1 MAEIKNLKKAAKR
14 IAKAVKNKERIII
27 FGDADL
33 DGVSATI
40 ILKESIQN
48 LGGGNLIIYFPDR
61 EKEGYGINEKAL
73 GNLKQYAPA
82 FFISLDCGIGNF
94 KEVKLA
100 KKIGLEVAIID
111 HHEVLDGL
119 PEASIIVDPKQKG
132 DKYPFKQ
139 FATVGLVFRLAEEL
153 LGEKLAENIRKNFL
167 ELVALATIAD
177 MMPKTE
183 DNAVMIAEGLN
194 YVKSSW
200 RPGLQAL
207 FDLASFKNLE
217 FMEQVYKINSL
228 LNIRDVEEGMP
239 AAYRL
244 LTSSDVVEAKSL
256 AEKLLEKNIEKKEII
271 NEMLEGLDKKVSFS
285 QRSPIIF
292 EGDAGWEVVLLGIVA
307 SLAVKKYQKPAF
319 LYKKGEKESQGGIR
333 APSGFNVVEAMK
345 TCSKLL
351 ETYGGH
357 PQAAGF
363 RVKNENLEEFKNRL
377 IDYYTKK

>member
-1 MAEIKNLKKAAKR
+1 MAIEIKNLKKAAKR
-14 IAKAVKNKERIII
+14 IAKAVKKKEKIIV

-40 ILKESIQN
+40 ITKESIQN
-48 LGGGNLIIYFPDR
+48 FGGGNLTVYFPDR
-61 EKEGYGINEKAL
+61 EKEGYGISEKVL
-73 GNLKQYAPA
+73 ENLKQYAPA
-82 FFISLDCGIGNF
+82 LFVVLDCGISNF

-100 KKIGLEVAIID
+100 KKMGLEVIIID
-111 HHEVLDGL
+111 HHEVLDKL

-139 FATVGLVFRLAEEL
+139 FATAGLAFKLAEAL
-153 LGEKLAENIRKNFL
+153 LGERLAENIRKNFL

-177 MMPKTE
+177 MMPKTD
-183 DNAVMIAEGLN
+183 DNAIMIAEGLN
-194 YVKSSW
+194 YVKSTW

-207 FDLASFKNLE
+207 FDLAAFKNLE
-217 FMEQVYKINSL
+217 FTEQVYKINSL
-228 LNIRDVEEGMP
+228 LNVRDVEDGMP
-239 AAYRL
+239 GAYRL
-244 LTSSDVVEAKSL
+244 LTSPDIAEAQSL
-256 AEKLLEKNIEKKEII
+256 AERLLEKNIQKRVVI
-271 NEMLEGLDKKVSFS
+271 NEMMEGLEKKISLS
-285 QRSPIIF
+285 SKSPIIF
-292 EGDAGWEVVLLGIVA
+292 EGDASWEIVLLGIVA

-363 RVKNENLEEFKNRL
+363 RTKNENLEEFKNCL
-377 IDYYTKK
+377 IDYYTK

>member
-14 IAKAVKNKERIII
+14 IVKAVKNKERIIV

-33 DGVSATI
+33 DGVSAVI
-40 ILKESIQN
+40 ILKESIKN
-48 LGGGNLIIYFPDR
+48 LGGGSLIVYFPDR

-73 GNLKQYAPA
+73 ENLKQHAPA
-82 FFISLDCGIGNF
+82 LFVSLDCGIGNL

-100 KKIGLEVAIID
+100 KKIGLEVVIID

-139 FATVGLVFRLAEEL
+139 FSATGLVFKLAEAL

-177 MMPKTE
+177 MMPKTD

-207 FDLASFKNLE
+207 FDLAPFKNLE

-228 LNIRDVEEGMP
+228 LNIRDIEEGMP

-256 AEKLLEKNIEKKEII
+256 AERLLEKNIKKREII

-285 QRSPIIF
+285 QRGPIIF
-292 EGDAGWEVVLLGIVA
+292 EGDASWEVVLLGIVA

-345 TCSKLL
+345 TCPKLL

-363 RVKNENLEEFKNRL
+363 RVKNENLEEFKNCL
-377 IDYYTKK
+377 IDYYSKK